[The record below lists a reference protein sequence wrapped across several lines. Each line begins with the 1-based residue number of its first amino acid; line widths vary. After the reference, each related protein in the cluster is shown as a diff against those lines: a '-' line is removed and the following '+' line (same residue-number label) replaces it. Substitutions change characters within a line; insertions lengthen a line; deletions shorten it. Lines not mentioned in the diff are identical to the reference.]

1 MKWCLNWAS
10 FYPCKIELL
19 STVFGYSCRWMK
31 SWETNCLHGIRFS
44 YGQKWVSTLMTGRC
58 EVVKHY
64 VSKKNICEII
74 LESLIKYESWT
85 QFTSQFSLNAKDIDK
100 PRRKKKYILKKKK
113 TCVMNMCKATNI
125 SQMRYS
131 SKICWGTAKTKCL
144 QFFTK
149 TGRCLRSSRVKS
161 ANQRCHSQLDLC
173 WWYPPQLLLIS
184 SRTVGALGP

>member
-1 MKWCLNWAS
+1 MFDDHACGEVVWSGMKWCLNWAS

-31 SWETNCLHGIRFS
+31 NWETNCLHGIRFS

-74 LESLIKYESWT
+74 PESLIKYESWT

-100 PRRKKKYILKKKK
+100 PGRKKNIYLKKK
-113 TCVMNMCKATNI
+113 NMRNENVQSNQYQPNAVFKQNLLGYGQN
-125 SQMRYS
+125 QMLAILHKNRTLS
-131 SKICWGTAKTKCL
+131 EI
-144 QFFTK
+144 FT
-149 TGRCLRSSRVKS
+149 R
-161 ANQRCHSQLDLC
+161 
-173 WWYPPQLLLIS
+173 
-184 SRTVGALGP
+184 